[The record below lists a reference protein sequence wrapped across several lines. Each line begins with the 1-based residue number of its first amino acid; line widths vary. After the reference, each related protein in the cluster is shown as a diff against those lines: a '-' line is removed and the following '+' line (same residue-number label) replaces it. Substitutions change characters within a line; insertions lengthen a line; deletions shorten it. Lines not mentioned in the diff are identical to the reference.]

1 MIKNSYKKTIMY
13 DYIKKCGSVSVAKIC
28 KELNIDNTTISK
40 GTASEEK
47 ISKVFNELLKQN
59 INNLIEVL
67 KNYESTIL

>member
-1 MIKNSYKKTIMY
+1 MINKKQLMCNYIKNYSNTSI
-13 DYIKKCGSVSVAKIC
+13 SKIC